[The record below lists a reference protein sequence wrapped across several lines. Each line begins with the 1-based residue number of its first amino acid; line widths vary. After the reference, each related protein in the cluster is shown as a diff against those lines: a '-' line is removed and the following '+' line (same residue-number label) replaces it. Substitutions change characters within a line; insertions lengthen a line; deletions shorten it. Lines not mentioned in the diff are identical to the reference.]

1 MDQNC
6 IIIVSLNTILYTG
19 DEPTMDNIN
28 NTTIQRKNKHLN
40 AFERGQIQL
49 LNAEGITPYAIGKR
63 LNRASNT
70 IRNEL
75 RRGTVEQIKANKVV
89 NVYYPDTGQAAYES
103 NRANCGPK
111 FKLLSCSKFIKYLED
126 SFYEKTHSVDAICG
140 VARLRNL
147 FNKDKMVCT
156 KTVYNYINLGL
167 LRIANIDLPLKVK
180 RSTKKKRIRKH
191 KKVLG
196 RSISERPAEVN
207 DRSEFGHW
215 EIDSVIGKKTKGQ
228 PTLMTITER
237 KTRKELIR
245 KMPDQS
251 AESIM
256 NALKTLAEEAGDLF
270 QAVFKSI
277 TADNGSEFSELANLE
292 EITGTSIYFAHPYTS
307 SERGTN
313 ERHNGLI
320 RRFIPKGKSL
330 HNYSKDDIA
339 KVQNWCNTLPRKI
352 LNYLTPDEAFDDELY
367 GIYQ

>member
-1 MDQNC
+1 
-6 IIIVSLNTILYTG
+6 
-19 DEPTMDNIN
+19 MDNIN
-28 NTTIQRKNKHLN
+28 NTTISRTNKHLN

-49 LNAEGITPYAIGKR
+49 LNAEGRSPYAIGKR
-63 LNRASNT
+63 LKRASNT

-75 RRGTVEQIKANKVV
+75 RRGTVSQIKVNKVV
-89 NVYYPDTGQAAYES
+89 NIYYPDAGQAVYEK

-111 FKLLSCSKFIKYLED
+111 FKFLSCANFIRFVEEKFFDNI
-126 SFYEKTHSVDAICG
+126 HSVDSICG
-140 VARLRNL
+140 VAKLRNL
-147 FNKDKMVCT
+147 FDKDKMVCT
-156 KTVYNYINLGL
+156 KTLYNYINLGL
-167 LRIANIDLPLKVK
+167 LRISNIDLPLKVK

-196 RSISERPAEVN
+196 RSISERSAEIN

-251 AESIM
+251 SESIM
-256 NALKTLAEEAGDLF
+256 NALKTLANEAGDLF
-270 QAVFKSI
+270 STVFKSI
-277 TADNGSEFSELANLE
+277 TADNGSEFSELASLE

-367 GIYQ
+367 GI